1 MVASHFGR
9 LEAQRGLSAKWSL
22 CVVGFLAAGWLASE
36 RSIPRKNIPRGR
48 NGKLPAQFRA
58 LPGDGTVSFPP
69 HSMGERTIDSS
80 RSKGWRNGLHLLLGA
95 GVESTLQ
102 KSIGRGEISVV
113 IFGKLVTVM
122 GQTRT
127 VQTEIVISTSKLP
140 PLKRYVLGIP
150 NVSRGLENQQ

>member
-58 LPGDGTVSFPP
+58 LPGDGSVFSTTFY
-69 HSMGERTIDSS
+69 GRTHNRLVQIE
-80 RSKGWRNGLHLLLGA
+80 
-95 GVESTLQ
+95 GVE
-102 KSIGRGEISVV
+102 K
-113 IFGKLVTVM
+113 
-122 GQTRT
+122 RT
-127 VQTEIVISTSKLP
+127 P
-140 PLKRYVLGIP
+140 PLDGSGGRVHTAEEHWEGRDFCGHLWNVGHSDGSNPDRP
-150 NVSRGLENQQ
+150 NRDCDLNL

>member
-1 MVASHFGR
+1 MAVWKLSGGCR
-9 LEAQRGLSAKWSL
+9 PSGLSVWWASSQP
-22 CVVGFLAAGWLASE
+22 GGWLQKGASPE
-36 RSIPRKNIPRGR
+36 RTFQEAGMGNCPPSLGLCPEM
-48 NGKLPAQFRA
+48 A
-58 LPGDGTVSFPP
+58 VSFPP

-80 RSKGWRNGLHLLLGA
+80 RSKGWRNGLHLLMGA

-113 IFGKLVTVM
+113 IFGMLVTVM